1 MKCLFVLL
9 ILVLT
14 TSFTYGEKCS
24 LMSQD
29 DVDAEEKSVVAGKTL
44 YFCCGS
50 CVTKFDQDQAY
61 YIKAVKSLYDRFTP
75 SERKKL
81 GVDQVELLEQRNC
94 PVYPDRVVGPSSP
107 TVEHAG
113 KTIRLW
119 SSSAVRRWSRDPE
132 RYYDAAVAAGVLK

>member
-1 MKCLFVLL
+1 MRQLLL
-9 ILVLT
+9 ISSILLIIKYT
-14 TSFTYGEKCS
+14 HAEKCT

-29 DVDAEEKSVVAGKTL
+29 DVDTEEKVVVKGKTI

-50 CVTKFDQDQAY
+50 CVTKFEQDQAY

-81 GVDQVELLEQRNC
+81 GVDQVKLLDQRHC
-94 PVYPDRVVGPSSP
+94 PVYPDRLVGPNSP
-107 TVEHAG
+107 TVEHKG

-119 SSSAVRRWSRDPE
+119 SSSATRRWKRDPE
-132 RYYDAAVAAGVLK
+132 RYYDAAVASGVLK

>member
-9 ILVLT
+9 LLVLT
-14 TSFTYGEKCS
+14 TSFTFGEKCA
-24 LMSQD
+24 LMSDD
-29 DVDAEEKSVVAGKTL
+29 DVDVNEKVVVENETL

-50 CVTKFDQDQAY
+50 CVTKFDQDRAY
-61 YIKAVKSLYDRFTP
+61 YIKAVRSLYDRFTP

-81 GVDQVELLEQRNC
+81 GVDQVKLLDQTRC
-94 PVYPDRVVGPSSP
+94 PVYPDRLVGPSSP

-119 SSSAVRRWSRDPE
+119 SSSAVRRWKRDPQ